1 MSVVIR
7 LIFVLVLVWIILL
20 VVAHPAVDLPQTVV
34 RTGQLLRLLSV
45 MCSALAVVASF
56 MLRSRWSALAQLAE
70 PSLCPCNTLLEKNC
84 VQRC

>member
-7 LIFVLVLVWIILL
+7 LIVVLVLLWIILL
-20 VVAHPAVDLPQTVV
+20 VAHPAVDLPQTVV
-34 RTGQLLRLLSV
+34 RTGQLLRLVSV

-56 MLRSRWSALAQLAE
+56 KLRSRWSVLGQLAE
-70 PSLCPCNTLLEKNC
+70 PSLCPCHTLLEKNC